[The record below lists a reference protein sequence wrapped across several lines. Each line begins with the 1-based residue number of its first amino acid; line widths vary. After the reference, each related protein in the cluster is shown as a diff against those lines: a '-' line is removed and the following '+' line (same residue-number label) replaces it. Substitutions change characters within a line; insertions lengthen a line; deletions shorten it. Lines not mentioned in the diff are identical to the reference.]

1 MLSKRVSNASKP
13 VKRVRTK
20 NVDTVKPS
28 KVQSISTTIPINF
41 DVDLYIDP
49 SIGAK
54 EIVND
59 MVTSFDTISM
69 LNSSDTF
76 MQLAKTFKM
85 CKIRKV
91 HGCIDITTIPSV
103 VAQYTV
109 GSDPVI
115 KAGEMPL
122 SNTLLNCAMLRT
134 VQLGKYF
141 GDFETGQEVKTYDD
155 VVSIGSNIF
164 QAMIPG
170 TSVHLSPEIQASGM
184 MERSQYLDTN
194 IFMNLKM
201 LKNYNAT
208 QYFIPTFYIA
218 GRIITPKLDDLKER
232 IKHELNV
239 EDSDVTISNVTMNAT
254 NVKLSCQFY
263 VDVIMK
269 DIENNYASKPT
280 AFVYSNL
287 LCKYVS
293 DDENEHIASV
303 PLFEIGTRH
312 VNDLSYADHSGN
324 NDSMYIVEIAPF
336 VGTYEPDINMGY
348 RTAGYLAVYIGP
360 TNSMVYTVNVPTA
373 ANMPEKV
380 NYNRYYVRLDIRSDK
395 FPASDTDVPSFTIS
409 GNNLYDDNDVNL
421 STDPSYVCGN
431 FAFMYNRTI

>member
-49 SIGAK
+49 SIGSE

-239 EDSDVTISNVTMNAT
+239 EDSDVTIGNVTMNAT

>member
-1 MLSKRVSNASKP
+1 MLTKRVSNASKP
-13 VKRVRTK
+13 VKRIRTK
-20 NVDTVKPS
+20 NVDSVKPP

-41 DVDLYIDP
+41 DVDLFIDP
-49 SIGAK
+49 TIGV
-54 EIVND
+54 EEVVND

-69 LNSSDTF
+69 LNSSETF
-76 MQLAKTFKM
+76 IQLAKTFKM

-91 HGCIDITTIPSV
+91 HGCIDVTSIPSV
-103 VAQYTV
+103 VARYTV
-109 GSDPVI
+109 GTDPTI
-115 KAGEMPL
+115 QAGEMPL

-141 GDFETGQEVKTYDD
+141 GDYETGQEVKTYDD

-218 GRIITPKLDDLKER
+218 GRIITPKLEDMKER

-239 EDSDVTISNVTMNAT
+239 EDPDVTIGNITMSDT
-254 NVKLSCQFY
+254 NIKLSCQFY
-263 VDVIMK
+263 IDVIMK
-269 DIENNYASKPT
+269 DLENNYASKPT

-293 DDENEHIASV
+293 DDENVHIASV

-312 VNDLSYADHSGN
+312 VDDLSYADHSDST
-324 NDSMYIVEIAPF
+324 DSMYIVEIAPF
-336 VGTYEPDINMGY
+336 VGTYEPDTNMGY

-360 TNSMVYTVNVPTA
+360 TNSMIYTVDVPTA
-373 ANMPEKV
+373 ANMPVKA

-395 FPASDTDVPSFTIS
+395 FPESVTDVPSFTIS
-409 GNNLYDDNDVNL
+409 GNNLYDDLDVKIT
-421 STDPSYVCGN
+421 SSPSYVCGN
-431 FAFMYNRTI
+431 LAFMYNRTI

>member
-49 SIGAK
+49 SIGSE